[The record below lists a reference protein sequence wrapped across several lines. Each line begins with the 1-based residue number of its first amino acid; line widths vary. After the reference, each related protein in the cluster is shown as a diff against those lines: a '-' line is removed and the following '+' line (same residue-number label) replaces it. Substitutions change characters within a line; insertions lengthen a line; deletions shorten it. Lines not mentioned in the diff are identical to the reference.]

1 MRDRGRWHK
10 IKYLNKDNAGS
21 AIVTV
26 LVVVA
31 FITILA
37 TIMLYVSG
45 SNFQMKAADYRTK
58 ESFYYAETPVEEL
71 RAQLVE
77 DVQVAFARAYANT
90 ASEYAD
96 LLQRDPS
103 LDLVKNTYLHCFCE
117 EMNDLWRTRSGVVDK
132 VNGDN
137 RILWTTGIE
146 SVISQPSAGGGSWT
160 LSPITPSS
168 GMEEK
173 DIVTE
178 SGTSPRLI
186 MQGVEFTYVSPN
198 GYTSIISTDFCILIP
213 EVQWPGSYV
222 PSGTDQPDKLDFSDC
237 VYYMNWTKK

>member
-1 MRDRGRWHK
+1 MKDRSRWHK

-31 FITILA
+31 FMTILA
-37 TIMLYVSG
+37 KIMLYVSG

-90 ASEYAD
+90 ASEYAG
-96 LLQRDPS
+96 LQDP
-103 LDLVKNTYLHCFCE
+103 DLVRNTYRHRFCE
-117 EMNDLWRTRSGVVDK
+117 EMNNLWRTRSGVDA
-132 VNGDN
+132 DN
-137 RILWTTGIE
+137 KILWGTGIE
-146 SVISQPSAGGGSWT
+146 SVISQPPAGGGSWT
-160 LSPITPSS
+160 LTPIASS
-168 GMEEK
+168 AGMDE
-173 DIVTE
+173 TE
-178 SGTSPRLI
+178 FDAKNWII
-186 MQGVEFTYVSPN
+186 MRGVEFTYVSPN

-213 EVQWPGSYV
+213 EVQWPASNGSYA
-222 PSGTDQPDKLDFSDC
+222 PRGTDQPDKLDFSDC